1 MSPTDFLAARTALG
15 FTQGAL
21 AAALGVDRRT
31 VQFWEAGDRAIPET
45 VARVIRLAI
54 AEPELLMRLAA
65 A

>member
-1 MSPTDFLAARTALG
+1 MTGPELQTARTALG
-15 FTQGAL
+15 MTQGAL
-21 AAALGVDRRT
+21 ASALGVDRRT

-45 VARVIRLAI
+45 VARIVRLAI